1 MKDPWIIVGHGY
13 EELKLYMEPLS
24 DYKDSG
30 QTDFMASMV
39 TPGDGDPGLAD
50 RPETGGN
57 VPVSPLGYKRSELE
71 GWLLFHQAFLET
83 RCNALGSLYPNVLTS
98 VSENPL
104 PLPSLPS

>member
-1 MKDPWIIVGHGY
+1 VKDPWIIVGHGY

-50 RPETGGN
+50 RARNRRQCSSIPPG
-57 VPVSPLGYKRSELE
+57 L
-71 GWLLFHQAFLET
+71 
-83 RCNALGSLYPNVLTS
+83 
-98 VSENPL
+98 
-104 PLPSLPS
+104 

>member
-39 TPGDGDPGLAD
+39 TPGDVDPGLAD
-50 RPETGGN
+50 RARNRRQCSSIPPG
-57 VPVSPLGYKRSELE
+57 L
-71 GWLLFHQAFLET
+71 
-83 RCNALGSLYPNVLTS
+83 
-98 VSENPL
+98 
-104 PLPSLPS
+104 

>member
-71 GWLLFHQAFLET
+71 GCWITLKPQPSAD
-83 RCNALGSLYPNVLTS
+83 LTNS
-98 VSENPL
+98 
-104 PLPSLPS
+104 SLPSPPTV

>member
-39 TPGDGDPGLAD
+39 SPGNGDPGLAD
-50 RPETGGN
+50 RPETGSH
-57 VPVSPLGYKRSELE
+57 VPISLLGYKRSELE
-71 GWLLFHQAFLET
+71 GCRITLKPQP
-83 RCNALGSLYPNVLTS
+83 SVDLTNS
-98 VSENPL
+98 
-104 PLPSLPS
+104 SLPSPPTA